1 MRALVI
7 GASLLVAAL
16 GAAAPAAQ
24 AQVILPPLPPPPPLG
39 YGAYP
44 PYGYYSTPLGIAGTV
59 PAYGTDGLPSS
70 SMCIDP
76 ESGQQLIIPTANVSD
91 QIARNCVR
99 MGPGQ

>member
-24 AQVILPPLPPPPPLG
+24 AQVILPPPPPVG
-39 YGAYP
+39 YGGALP
-44 PYGYYSTPLGIAGTV
+44 PYGYYPTPLGLAGSM
-59 PAYGTDGLPSS
+59 PPYGSDGQPSS